1 MHMTQ
6 KPIRN
11 LLLAGVI
18 FAAAPLAQAQVKVG
32 TIDMNGVF
40 TAYYKTKDA
49 ENKLNEQRQSA
60 KKDFDEKVEGLKKN
74 MDEINKLNN
83 ELEKPELSKEAKDAK
98 LKERDEKINETRA
111 LDKEAGEF
119 KATREKELQ
128 EQFLRMRKS
137 IIEDIMKIVN
147 AKVKDAGYDLVF
159 DKSGMSMGQIPVL
172 VYSSDSYDFSKDIT
186 KTLNASAPKTA
197 PAN

>member
-1 MHMTQ
+1 MHMIQ

-60 KKDFDEKVEGLKKN
+60 KKDFDDKVEGLKKN

-98 LKERDEKINETRA
+98 LKERDEKINETRT

-128 EQFLRMRKS
+128 EQFLRMRKG
-137 IIEDIMKIVN
+137 IIEDIMKVVN
-147 AKVKDAGYDLVF
+147 EKVKDAGYDLVF